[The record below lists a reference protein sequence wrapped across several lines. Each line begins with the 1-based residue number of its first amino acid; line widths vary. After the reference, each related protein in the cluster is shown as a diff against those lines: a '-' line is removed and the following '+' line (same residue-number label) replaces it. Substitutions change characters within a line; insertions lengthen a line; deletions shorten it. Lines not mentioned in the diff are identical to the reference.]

1 MQMIEALLVDPTPN
15 LLHLPKTVNNVLLIH
30 NCDVVEIAM
39 NNTLLSRRIR

>member
-1 MQMIEALLVDPTPN
+1 MQMMEALLVNQNHN
-15 LLHLPKTVNNVLLIH
+15 LSRLPKTVNNVLLIH